1 MIVFVK
7 KFWTPHGPNKTGRKN
22 QHIELTYNLV
32 VLTSLIFFCL
42 VLNQFDYYTTS
53 KEIFQ

>member
-7 KFWTPHGPNKTGRKN
+7 KFWTPHGPNKSGRKN

-42 VLNQFDYYTTS
+42 VLNQFDYYTTGE
-53 KEIFQ
+53 EIFQ